1 MAYVSQELKAKLAPF
16 IKVLCKQYG
25 VKASLSVRTHSSL
38 VLTIKS
44 GRIDFIDS
52 FNRTCALTT
61 RDEHRPFQPVA
72 ADGNIQVNPY
82 WYKEHFDGDALAFL
96 MDVLPAMNIGNH
108 DNSDSQTDYFDV
120 GWYVDVNIGTWNKPY
135 VVTKSE

>member
-44 GRIDFIDS
+44 GKIDFIES
-52 FNRTCALTT
+52 FNRTCAQAP
-61 RDEHRPFQPVA
+61 RYSHISFQPA
-72 ADGNIQVNPY
+72 TDSIQVNPY

-108 DNSDSQTDYFDV
+108 DNSDIQTDYFDV

-135 VVTKSE
+135 IVTK